1 MKKSLRITLVFLSF
15 TVFIS
20 AQSKPSLDDIIA
32 GYLKT
37 VGGADRIQAL
47 QTVRRTGKFIGDGGF
62 EAAYRQ
68 ENKRPNKVRDETT
81 FLGLTGVTA
90 YDGKSGWKIEPWQGK
105 KDPEPLGEDELKS
118 IIEDAEFEDPLFD
131 YREKGNIGRA
141 RGSRRPRRNSGL
153 QTPSDAEVER

>member
-1 MKKSLRITLVFLSF
+1 MGVVDSSWAAARADACRVEVRFLHRFEPGSVMKKSLRIALVFLSF
-15 TVFIS
+15 TAAIS

-47 QTVRRTGKFIGDGGF
+47 QTVRRTGKFIGGGAF

-81 FLGLTGVTA
+81 YLGLTGVTA
-90 YDGKSGWKIEPWQGK
+90 YDGKSGWKIE
-105 KDPEPLGEDELKS
+105 
-118 IIEDAEFEDPLFD
+118 
-131 YREKGNIGRA
+131 
-141 RGSRRPRRNSGL
+141 
-153 QTPSDAEVER
+153 